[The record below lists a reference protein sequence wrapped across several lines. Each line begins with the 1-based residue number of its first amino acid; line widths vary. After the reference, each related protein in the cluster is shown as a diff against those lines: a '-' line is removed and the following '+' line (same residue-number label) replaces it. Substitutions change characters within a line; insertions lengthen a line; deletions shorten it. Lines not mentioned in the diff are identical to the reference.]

1 MLQDASMPKLFSTIA
16 IGTLMVSAVS
26 LFPARLP
33 AQASSSDA
41 LRGVVSS
48 QQEGHMEGV
57 VVSARR
63 EGANFTVSVVSDA
76 QAKYN
81 FPRTHL
87 EPGKYAL
94 TIRAVGYDLSGP
106 GRVEITDGR
115 TTTAD
120 LKLDKTK
127 DLAS

>member
-1 MLQDASMPKLFSTIA
+1 
-16 IGTLMVSAVS
+16 
-26 LFPARLP
+26 
-33 AQASSSDA
+33 
-41 LRGVVSS
+41 
-48 QQEGHMEGV
+48 MEGV

-63 EGANFTVSVVSDA
+63 EGANFTVSVVSDG
-76 QAKYN
+76 QGKYS

-106 GRVEITDGR
+106 GQEEITDGR

-127 DLAS
+127 DLASQMSSLEWAMSAPGKIGRAHV